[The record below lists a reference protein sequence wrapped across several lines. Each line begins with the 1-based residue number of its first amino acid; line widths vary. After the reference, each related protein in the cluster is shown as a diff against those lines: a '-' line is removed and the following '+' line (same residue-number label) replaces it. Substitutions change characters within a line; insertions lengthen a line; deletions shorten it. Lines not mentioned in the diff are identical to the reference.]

1 MTAPVPVRVLRVAA
15 GGEGVGKLEDGRTVF
30 IPRAAPGDLVT
41 LAGLEL
47 HKRFA
52 RARIDRILDP
62 STDRV
67 EPRCIHYEGDR
78 CGGCQLQHLSPD
90 AQRSA
95 KAAIVGDQLRRIGR
109 LDAVDPAVMPSDV
122 QWGYRNKLTLAVGG
136 GRIGLH
142 RMGEAARVFD
152 LERCEI
158 AAPAL
163 QELWAV
169 LRTLRSALPDD
180 AERLVLRLD
189 REGGRHL
196 IVECPAG
203 RIWDGGASL
212 GRKLVAAGTPA
223 TVWWRPEGGAARV
236 VSGAEEAY
244 PATVFEQVNP
254 ALGDVIR
261 RYAVDRAEV
270 GAGELVWDLYAGI
283 GETTELLLERG
294 AVVESVELDRRAVEQ
309 GERRSRFGSPA
320 GSQAPG
326 GPVVRHA
333 GRVEALVGRLCR
345 PAVVV
350 TNPPRV
356 GMDGIVVAGIVAAR
370 PRRIV
375 YVSCDAATLARDVT
389 RLGAGYRVASI
400 RAFDLFPQT
409 AHVETVLVLE
419 AA

>member
-1 MTAPVPVRVLRVAA
+1 MAPAPVRVLRVAA
-15 GGEGVGKLEDGRTVF
+15 GGEGVGRLEDGRAVF

-41 LAGLEL
+41 LAGIEL

-52 RARIDRILDP
+52 RARIDRIIDP
-62 STDRV
+62 SADRV
-67 EPRCIHYEGDR
+67 EPRCIHYVGDR
-78 CGGCQLQHLSPD
+78 CGGCQLQHLTPD
-90 AQRSA
+90 AQRAVKS
-95 KAAIVGDQLRRIGR
+95 AIVGDQLRRIGR
-109 LDAVDPAVMPSDV
+109 LDAEDPAVTPSDV
-122 QWGYRNKLTLAVGG
+122 QWGYRNKLTLAVEGA
-136 GRIGLH
+136 RVGLH
-142 RMGEAARVFD
+142 RMGEGAPVFD
-152 LERCEI
+152 LERCHI

-163 QELWAV
+163 QELWTL
-169 LRTLRSALPDD
+169 LRTLRSALPDA

-189 REGGRHL
+189 RDGGRHL
-196 IVECPAG
+196 VVECAAG
-203 RIWDGGASL
+203 KIWDGGGAL
-212 GRKLVAAGTPA
+212 GRELAARGIPA
-223 TVWWRPEGGAARV
+223 TVWWRPAGGAARV
-236 VSGAEEAY
+236 VSGAGDAY

-270 GAGELVWDLYAGI
+270 AAGELVWDLYAGI
-283 GETTELLLERG
+283 GETSELLLERG

-309 GERRSRFGSPA
+309 GERRSRFGPPV

-333 GRVEALVGRLCR
+333 GRVEALVGRLRR

-356 GMDGIVVAGIVAAR
+356 GMDGTVVAGIAAAR

-375 YVSCDAATLARDVT
+375 YVSCDAATLARDIT
-389 RLGAGYRVASI
+389 RFGAGYRVASI